1 MKQFPLK
8 QTLFLLLIL
17 LTSCTTF
24 FKKKTERVLARVE
37 KEYLYESDLKG
48 IIPAGTSAKDS
59 LELTRNFIENW
70 VRQKLMIHQAVS
82 NLNKDQMDFTRQ
94 LEDYKNS
101 LIIFA
106 YENALVSQKLDT
118 VIPDAE
124 ARNYYDANPQNFLL
138 KENIIRLQYVKLP
151 LNSSFLKQF
160 KKLLTSDRAEDRGQL
175 EDLCTRG
182 AIGYFLDDQRW
193 LYFSEITK
201 QLPLRTDNP
210 EEILKTNRVV
220 EIKDSVYQ
228 YLVRIKEVVLK
239 ENLAPFELEKQRIRD
254 ILLNKR
260 KIELINK
267 MQEDVYSKALQK
279 NDFEIF

>member
-1 MKQFPLK
+1 MKQFTLK
-8 QTLFLLLIL
+8 YTLFLLLIL

-138 KENIIRLQYVKLP
+138 KENIIRLQYIKLP
-151 LNSSFLKQF
+151 LNSSFFKQF
-160 KKLLTSDRAEDRGQL
+160 KKLLTSDREEDRGQL

-193 LYFSEITK
+193 LYFSEVAK

-210 EEILKTNRVV
+210 EEILKTNREV

-228 YLVRIKEVVLK
+228 YLVRVKEVLLK
-239 ENLAPFELEKQRIRD
+239 ETLAPFELEKQRIRD

>member
-48 IIPAGTSAKDS
+48 IIPAGTPAKDS

-228 YLVRIKEVVLK
+228 YLVRIKEVLLK

>member
-1 MKQFPLK
+1 VKQFPLK

-228 YLVRIKEVVLK
+228 YLVRIKEVLLK

>member
-228 YLVRIKEVVLK
+228 YLVRIKEVLLK
-239 ENLAPFELEKQRIRD
+239 ENLAPSFL
-254 ILLNKR
+254 
-260 KIELINK
+260 
-267 MQEDVYSKALQK
+267 
-279 NDFEIF
+279 

>member
-48 IIPAGTSAKDS
+48 IIPAGTPAKDS

-118 VIPDAE
+118 LIPDAE

-228 YLVRIKEVVLK
+228 YLVRIKEVLLK